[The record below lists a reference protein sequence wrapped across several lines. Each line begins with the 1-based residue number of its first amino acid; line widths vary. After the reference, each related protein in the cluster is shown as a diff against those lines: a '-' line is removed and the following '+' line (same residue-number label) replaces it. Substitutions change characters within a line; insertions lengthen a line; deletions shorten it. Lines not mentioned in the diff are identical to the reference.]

1 MDIQSLNTE
10 DFIKY
15 AERQAVECFYGIV
28 TEQRDEVIDGV
39 LVTVNTI
46 SKFNRT
52 ALLAMIESE
61 DDYPAG
67 DCSIVRVG
75 KPGSQERLDAYRLW
89 NEFNPDTSPFMSEED

>member
-1 MDIQSLNTE
+1 MNVQSLSTE
-10 DFIKY
+10 DFIGY

-39 LVTVNTI
+39 PVTLSTI

-52 ALLAMIESE
+52 ALLAAIEPE

-67 DCSIVRVG
+67 DLSIVRVG
-75 KPGSQERLDAYRLW
+75 KPGSPERIEAYGKW
-89 NEFNPDTSPFMSEED
+89 NETNETSPFMEEER